1 MRHIRLTRM
10 VATAAMLGS
19 LVGGAVLATAG
30 PASAAAGGV
39 VNCTSLT
46 GGGDISAFPP
56 IVTGPISGC
65 SSHSGG
71 TLTAIVDIS
80 GGIAP
85 GSIAWN
91 TGHAT
96 TLITIQ
102 VINIDFSGGTC
113 PAGDVAAT
121 VLIVATA
128 GPNAGT
134 SSVGT
139 LCADISG
146 GLTAVVFS
154 LAPGTVF
161 TV

>member
-39 VNCTSLT
+39 VNCTTLT
-46 GGGDISAFPP
+46 ATGDISAFPP
-56 IVTGPISGC
+56 VVTGTVSGC
-65 SSHSGG
+65 SSHGGG

-96 TLITIQ
+96 TLFTIQ
-102 VINIDFSGGTC
+102 VINVDFSGTGC
-113 PAGDVAAT
+113 PAGDVT
-121 VLIVATA
+121 VTTLVTATA

-134 SSVGT
+134 SGVNT
-139 LCADISG
+139 LCADIS
-146 GLTAVVFS
+146 AFPVVTIT
-154 LAPGTVF
+154 LQPGTVF
-161 TV
+161 TI

>member
-1 MRHIRLTRM
+1 M
-10 VATAAMLGS
+10 VAC
-19 LVGGAVLATAG
+19 LVGGAVVATAV

-39 VNCTSLT
+39 VNCTGLS
-46 GGGDISAFPP
+46 GSGDISAFPP
-56 IVTGPISGC
+56 VVSGPVSGC

-71 TLTAIVDIS
+71 VLTAIVDIS
-80 GGIAP
+80 GGVSP
-85 GSIAWN
+85 GSVAWS

-96 TLITIQ
+96 TLLTIQ

-113 PAGDVAAT
+113 AAGDVAVDA
-121 VLIVATA
+121 LIVATA
-128 GPNAGT
+128 GPYQG
-134 SSVGT
+134 SSAVNH

-146 GLTAVVFS
+146 FPNVVLS